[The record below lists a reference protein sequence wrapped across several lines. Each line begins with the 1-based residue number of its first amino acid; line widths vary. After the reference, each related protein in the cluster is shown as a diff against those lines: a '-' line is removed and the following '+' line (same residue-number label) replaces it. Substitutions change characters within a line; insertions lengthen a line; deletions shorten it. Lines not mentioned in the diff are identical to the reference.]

1 MSAIITSILSSTL
14 KVFIKDYNKQ
24 QLNFKLFG
32 GEITFDSFRKY
43 KQLTNIITKS
53 KSLHFSEQRSTSKS
67 FTRFFIF
74 PQLSKSKR
82 SNARA

>member
-32 GEITFDSFRKY
+32 GEVTLDSFRK
-43 KQLTNIITKS
+43 K
-53 KSLHFSEQRSTSKS
+53 
-67 FTRFFIF
+67 
-74 PQLSKSKR
+74 
-82 SNARA
+82 